1 MQSLLF
7 LIVTLAILVV
17 VHEFGHFWV
26 ARRCGVKVLKFSV
39 GFGKPLWSRL
49 AKDGTE
55 YIVAAI
61 PLGGY
66 VKMLDE
72 REGEVASDELDKA
85 FNRKSLRARVAIV
98 AAGPIANLL
107 FAILAYWLIFVL
119 GVPGIR
125 PVIADVDVNS
135 PAAVAQ
141 FVSGD
146 EILSVNG
153 RDTATWSSVYRSLSR
168 IAETGG
174 KTEFIVNSGGTE
186 LSRTLILDKINI
198 SSSPSISLLQKIGLT
213 PIRMGLKPIIGSVAS
228 GQGADKAG
236 IKSGDLIL
244 SVEGESIKDWMHLVT
259 IVQANA
265 NKPLE
270 VILERNAQVETI
282 VLTPIPDANN
292 IGKIGVG
299 VDSSKTIINTDM
311 QAVERYGVISA
322 IGKACYETW
331 SFSAA
336 TLNSIGGMLT
346 GTVSSKNI
354 GGPITI
360 AQYAGKS
367 ADRGLISFLS
377 FLAMIS
383 ISLGL
388 LNLLPIP
395 ILDGGHLAL
404 YLIEWIRGNPL
415 SEQTQFQIQK
425 VGMALLLI
433 LMFLAFFNDLTRL
446 FG

>member
-270 VILERNAQVETI
+270 VMLERNAQVETI

>member
-7 LIVTLAILVV
+7 LIVTLGILVV

-125 PVIADVDVNS
+125 PVIADVDVNT

-153 RDTATWSSVYRSLSR
+153 RETATWSSVYRSLSR

-174 KTEFIVNSGGTE
+174 KAEFIVNSGGTE
-186 LSRTLILDKINI
+186 LSRTLTLDKPST
-198 SSSPSISLLQKIGLT
+198 SSAPPISLLQQIGLT
-213 PIRMGLKPIIGSVAS
+213 PIRVGLKPIIGSVAS
-228 GQGADKAG
+228 GQAADKAG
-236 IKSGDLIL
+236 MKSGDLIL
-244 SVEGESIKDWMHLVT
+244 SVEGEQIKDWMHLVT
-259 IVQANA
+259 IVKTNA

-270 VILERNAQVETI
+270 VMLERDAQVETI
-282 VLTPIPDANN
+282 VLTPISDANN
-292 IGKIGVG
+292 IGKIGVA

-404 YLIEWIRGNPL
+404 YLIEWIRGTPL

-425 VGMALLLI
+425 VGIVLLLI

>member
-85 FNRKSLRARVAIV
+85 FNRKPLRARVAIV
-98 AAGPIANLL
+98 AAGPIANLI

-125 PVIADVDVNS
+125 SVIADVEVNS

-174 KTEFIVNSGGTE
+174 KAEFIVNSGGTE
-186 LSRTLILDKINI
+186 LSRTLILDKL
-198 SSSPSISLLQKIGLT
+198 STSFTPSISLLQQIGFS
-213 PIRMGLKPIIGSVAS
+213 PIRIGLKPVIGSVVN
-228 GQGADKAG
+228 GQAADKAG
-236 IKSGDLIL
+236 IQSGDLIL
-244 SVEGESIKDWMHLVT
+244 SVEGESIKDWMDLVT
-259 IVQANA
+259 LVQANA

-270 VILERNAQVETI
+270 VMLERDSQLETI
-282 VLTPIPDANN
+282 VLTPISDANN
-292 IGKIGVG
+292 IGKIGVA
-299 VDSSKTIINTDM
+299 VDSSKTIVNTEM

-331 SFSAA
+331 SFSTA

-346 GTVSSKNI
+346 GAVSSKNI

-404 YLIEWIRGNPL
+404 YLIEWIRGAPL

-425 VGMALLLI
+425 VGIVLLLI